1 LRPKP
6 RPKYNARKAKA
17 KIEKLHASKVRFLTG
32 FKTATHYRGG
42 KLRPEPQAF
51 PTGSMAG
58 KKLPKLRFK
67 KPTRKEKER
76 LTKLEREAFREEERL
91 KAAGFKA
98 WVIGVKYKDG
108 STEEIPIIAK
118 TYTEALKKAKP
129 KMNQLQSQ
137 IDEITIIDPSIGEI
151 LHKVGAGAAKAARK
165 IGRGLMKAPARIEKL
180 GLRAARKLGRIWAQP
195 EQMREAFEAAKKE
208 RPWLTPEQFAAET
221 GITRLREAEV
231 GVPQISA
238 PGIQYPPS
246 ERERLSAETAET
258 LRREARE
265 TAEVRG
271 IRLQRARINGR
282 SWKPFGIPLIEYQS
296 GGSAAPAAEREAQP
310 SRVGAARRKAAWTER
325 APVKIER

>member
-1 LRPKP
+1 LKPKP
-6 RPKYNARKAKA
+6 RPKYRAQAARA
-17 KIEKLHASKVRFLTG
+17 KIERLHESKVRFLTG
-32 FKTATHYRGG
+32 SDFRTRVRGTERQIGQHFPVGATSSR
-42 KLRPEPQAF
+42 
-51 PTGSMAG
+51 S
-58 KKLPKLRFK
+58 LPKLRFK
-67 KPTRKEKER
+67 KPTRKEKAR
-76 LTKLEREAFREEERL
+76 LSSLEIEAQKEEQKLLAH
-91 KAAGFKA
+91 GFKG
-98 WVIGVKYKDG
+98 WMISVRYKDG
-108 STEEIPIIAK
+108 STEDIPVIAK
-118 TYTEALKKAKP
+118 TYQEALKKAKP
-129 KMNQLQSQ
+129 KMNQVASQ
-137 IDEITIIDPSIGEI
+137 IDEIVIIDPKIGEI
-151 LHKVGAGAAKAARK
+151 LHKIGAGAAKAARK

-180 GLRAARKLGRIWAQP
+180 GLKAARKLGRIWAQP

-271 IRLQRARINGR
+271 IRLQRRRINGR
-282 SWKPFGIPLIEYQS
+282 GLRPFGVPLIEYQ
-296 GGSAAPAAEREAQP
+296 GGSAAPAAEREAQL